1 MKNIILTALMAF
13 GFATFALGQKYAYVD
28 TEYILKNIPEYTDA
42 QDILDEMASEWQK
55 EVESYFAEIDKMY
68 KSYQAESV
76 LLPEDMK
83 QQRENA
89 IVEKEKEAKALQK
102 KRFGK
107 DGDLYKKRM
116 ELVQPIQ
123 EKVYNAIEE
132 IANTRNLAF
141 VFDKS
146 GSSTILFAQAKYD
159 ISDDV
164 LDEIGSIMQTTKREN
179 RR

>member
-13 GFATFALGQKYAYVD
+13 GFTTFALGQKYAYVD

-68 KSYQAESV
+68 KDYQAESV

-83 QQRENA
+83 HLRENA

-164 LDEIGSIMQTTKREN
+164 LDEIGSIMQTTRREN

>member
-1 MKNIILTALMAF
+1 MKNIILTALIAF
-13 GFATFALGQKYAYVD
+13 GITTFALGQKYAYVD
-28 TEYILKNIPEYTDA
+28 TDYILKNIPEYTDA

-55 EVESYFAEIDKMY
+55 EVESLFAEIDKMY
-68 KSYQAESV
+68 KDYQAEAV

-83 QQRENA
+83 HLRENA

-102 KRFGK
+102 TRFGK
-107 DGDLYKKRM
+107 DGDLYRKRM

-146 GSSTILFAQAKYD
+146 GSSAILFAQTKYD

-164 LDEIGSIMQTTKREN
+164 LDEIGSIMQTTKRDN